1 MTQIAGEVLLQTVK
15 LSLRRRALQ
24 KSAGGGN
31 GALAQ
36 ARCAPPTRACR
47 YDIGTGEVVY
57 RFVHIH
63 SKILKKATAP
73 GQPRGLCG
81 CLWCLMSLQQVNAC
95 IRIGF

>member
-15 LSLRRRALQ
+15 LSLRRRALR
-24 KSAGGGN
+24 N
-31 GALAQ
+31 LAPWRRSVTHRRLGQ
-36 ARCAPPTRACR
+36 A
-47 YDIGTGEVVY
+47 GEVVY

-63 SKILKKATAP
+63 SKFLKKVTAP